1 MGLLLL
7 RVEGQ
12 RLKSFRLSEVP
23 EVIRQK
29 YGPRLA
35 AMAHTRALKQG
46 YKGWALLEEV
56 LPATQAYVKPSDGV
70 YRISLEAWEAML
82 VEAEVLERKAAL
94 KAVRQ
99 HLVIPAGTT
108 EMIEVA

>member
-1 MGLLLL
+1 MGMLLL
-7 RVEGQ
+7 RLEGQ

-29 YGPRLA
+29 YGPRIA
-35 AMAHTRALKQG
+35 AHAHNRAVKRG
-46 YKGWALLEEV
+46 YSGYALLEEV
-56 LPATQAYVKPSDGV
+56 LPATQAYAKPSESV
-70 YRISLEAWEAML
+70 YRISQEAWDAML
-82 VEAEVLERKAAL
+82 AEAEVLERKAAL

-99 HLVIPAGTT
+99 HVVIPAGTT